1 MRKIASAF
9 AGLALMTGFFG
20 SSDANAGREP
30 AQAALENRNTDLT
43 PDVVQNR
50 FFLKEGRFEIT
61 AAGGYVPNNPMVTR
75 LSGSLFGA
83 YHINEKFAG
92 EFAFMY
98 FPDLGSN
105 DLKGLTQKLVEIAN
119 NRSNQSN
126 FEQPVEKMLLDA
138 SFAGR
143 WSPIYGKINLIGEN
157 VLNFDFYF
165 TGGLGMIS
173 SKKYYAYSDNEVIS
187 LRYSGRTTHVP
198 LNAGLGLN
206 IFLNQSLALKL
217 DARSFIYRAPAPIY
231 DPNDVGQQNS
241 YRIYNDI
248 VTSVGVSYFIPKM
261 KPRMMDF

>member
-1 MRKIASAF
+1 MRKIVSAL
-9 AGLALMTGFFG
+9 AGLALTLSFLP
-20 SSDANAGREP
+20 SEVQAGREP
-30 AQAALENRNTDLT
+30 AQSALENRNKDLT

-61 AAGGYVPNNPMVTR
+61 GAGGYVPNNPMVTR
-75 LSGSLFGA
+75 FAGSLFGA

-119 NRSNQSN
+119 NRSNAGS

-173 SKKYYAYSDNEVIS
+173 SKAYYAYADGDVIS
-187 LRYSGRTTHVP
+187 LRYTGRETHVP

-206 IFLNQSLALKL
+206 IFVNQSVAVKI
-217 DARSFIYRAPAPIY
+217 DARSFIYRGPAPKY
-231 DPNDVGQQNS
+231 DPDEQDQ

>member
-1 MRKIASAF
+1 MHKIATAF
-9 AGLALMTGFFG
+9 AGLALTTGLFVPSEVF
-20 SSDANAGREP
+20 AGREP
-30 AQAALENRNTDLT
+30 AQAALENRNEGLT

-50 FFLKEGRFEIT
+50 FFLKEGRYEIT

-75 LSGSLFGA
+75 TAGSLFGA
-83 YHINEKFAG
+83 YHINEKFAA

-98 FPDLGSN
+98 FPDLGSS
-105 DLKGLTQKLVEIAN
+105 DLKGLTKKLVEIAN
-119 NRSNQSN
+119 NRSAQSN

-173 SKKYYAYSDNEVIS
+173 SKKYYAYSDSQSEETT
-187 LRYSGRTTHVP
+187 LRYVSRETYVP

-217 DARSFIYRAPAPIY
+217 DARSFIYRADAPQY
-231 DPNDVGQQNS
+231 DPNIPPDK
-241 YRIYNDI
+241 RIYSDI
-248 VTSVGVSYFIPKM
+248 VTSVGISYFIPKM
-261 KPRMMDF
+261 KPRLMDF

>member
-1 MRKIASAF
+1 MRKIATAF
-9 AGLALMTGFFG
+9 AGLALMTGLFG
-20 SSDANAGREP
+20 SSDAHAGREP

-50 FFLKEGRFEIT
+50 FFLKEGRYEIT

-75 LSGSLFGA
+75 LAGSLFGA

-138 SFAGR
+138 SFAAR

-217 DARSFIYRAPAPIY
+217 DARSFIYRADAPQY
-231 DPNDVGQQNS
+231 DPNEPAVPRVYS
-241 YRIYNDI
+241 DI
-248 VTSVGVSYFIPKM
+248 VTSVGISYFIPKM